1 MSEFHDIEQNSDEW
15 FTLRS
20 GKLTSSN
27 LGTIMANYGK
37 AFGEPAKKLAV
48 KIAVE
53 QINGTHI
60 ESDYTNGHMDRGH
73 EEEPIARMLYENE
86 TFSTVTN
93 GGFYDAGFEGGSPD
107 GLVGEDGL
115 IEIKSAIPSMHFA
128 RVKRQLIDPS
138 YKWQCIGN
146 LRLSRRDWID
156 FVSYCADFPEDR
168 RLYIFRTLR
177 ESVQEEFKMLDL
189 RVEEFKAL
197 VKATRFIIDD
207 SKYRL

>member
-1 MSEFHDIEQNSDEW
+1 MSKFYDIEQNTDDW
-15 FTLRS
+15 LTLRS

-53 QINGTHI
+53 QINGTSL
-60 ESDYTNGHMDRGH
+60 ESDYTNEHMDRGH
-73 EEEPIARMLYENE
+73 EEEPIARMLYESE

-93 GGFYDAGFEGGSPD
+93 GGFYDDGFEGGSPD
-107 GLVGEDGL
+107 GLVGDDGL

-128 RVKRQLIDPS
+128 RVKRQAIDPS

-146 LRLSRRDWID
+146 LRLSGRDWID
-156 FVSYCADFPEDR
+156 FISFCSVFPEDK
-168 RLYIFRTLR
+168 RLYIFRTLKV
-177 ESVQEEFKMLDL
+177 SVQEEFKMLET
-189 RVEEFKAL
+189 RISEFHSL
-197 VKATRFIIDD
+197 VVTTKTIIQE